1 MLKPLTRAE
10 STRYTQT
17 SRHAEVMAFI
27 ASLAARRDPRLH
39 LSEFGESPEGR
50 ALPLLV
56 LSSAGVDTPAKARAL
71 GRPVVLIIN
80 GIHAG
85 EVEGKEA
92 SLMLVR
98 DLLDG
103 HDADLLEHLTLV
115 VVPLF
120 NPDGND
126 RIDPGNRRLNLPK
139 LEGQLGPVSGVGTR
153 VNAAGIN
160 LNRDYMRQQSLE
172 MQLLQTRVCQPWAA
186 ELTIDC
192 HATNGSVHRYAL
204 TYDTPHTVMSG
215 RSEPI
220 AWMRQQLLPE
230 VTRRMRAD
238 TGLETFFYGNFL
250 SDEGGHKSSECW
262 TTYTHHPRFGSNYRG
277 LTNRCDLLLETYAY
291 IPFEQRVYTTYQ
303 FVLQTLRY
311 VAEHAAALC
320 AVVANSVEPRR
331 EIAVRY
337 ELHDE
342 PDAVPILTREPRV
355 LDGKPAIVELPHRC
369 RFVGSEVIVRPRA
382 YLISPPVAK
391 LLRGHGLA
399 VRELTAPLGAA
410 LECAVVQSCAAEGS
424 RHILESSLG
433 ERQLHIAWQK
443 AERKLP
449 AGTLLV
455 ETDQPLGAIA
465 TYLCEPRSDDGLLAA
480 GLLSSPTHGGG
491 AGEDL
496 KPGTPFPVER
506 VTALDD

>member
-10 STRYTQT
+10 SSRYTQT
-17 SRHAEVMAFI
+17 SRHAEVMTFI
-27 ASLAARRDPRLH
+27 AALGARNDPRLFIGD
-39 LSEFGESPEGR
+39 FGESPEGR
-50 ALPLLV
+50 RLPLLV
-56 LSSAGVDTPAKARAL
+56 LSSEGVHTPTAARAL
-71 GRPVVLIIN
+71 GRPVVLVIC

-103 HDADLLEHLTLV
+103 HDAELLERLTLV

-126 RIDPGNRRLNLPK
+126 RIDAGHRRLNLPR
-139 LEGQLGPVSGVGTR
+139 LEGQLGPHTGVGTR
-153 VNAAGIN
+153 TNAAGIN
-160 LNRDYMRQQSLE
+160 LNRDYMRQESLE
-172 MQLLQTRVCQPWAA
+172 MQRLQTRVCQPWAA

-204 TYDTPHTVMSG
+204 TYDTPHTCMSG

-220 AWMRQQLLPE
+220 EWMRQQLLPE
-230 VTRRMRAD
+230 VTRRMRAH
-238 TGLETFFYGNFL
+238 TGLETFFYGNFIT
-250 SDEGGHKSSECW
+250 DEGGHGAGW

-303 FVLQTLRY
+303 FLRETLQFA
-311 VAEHAAALC
+311 AERAEELGELVTRCAL
-320 AVVANSVEPRR
+320 PPR

-342 PDAVPILTREPRV
+342 PHLVPILTREPRV
-355 LDGKPAIVELPHRC
+355 LSGEPTIVQLPHRC
-369 RFVGSEVIVRPRA
+369 RFVGSELVMRPLA
-382 YLISPPVAK
+382 YLVPPRIAA

-399 VRELTAPLGAA
+399 VRTLQRASGAA
-410 LECAVVQSCAAEGS
+410 LQSATIEGVEREGS
-424 RHILESSLG
+424 RSILESSLG
-433 ERQLHIAWQK
+433 EQQLQVSWRDG
-443 AERKLP
+443 ERELP
-449 AGTLLV
+449 AGSLLV
-455 ETDQPLGAIA
+455 ATEQPLGAIA

-480 GLLSSPTHGGG
+480 GLLDELRVG
-491 AGEDL
+491 A
-496 KPGTPFPVER
+496 PFPVER
-506 VTALDD
+506 VTALAD

>member
-10 STRYTQT
+10 SSRYTQT
-17 SRHAEVMAFI
+17 SRHAEVMAFVS
-27 ASLAARRDPRLH
+27 ALGTRNDPRLH
-39 LSEFGESPEGR
+39 ITDFGESPEGR
-50 ALPLLV
+50 RLPLLV
-56 LSSAGVDTPAKARAL
+56 LSSEGVHTPAAARAL
-71 GRPVVLIIN
+71 GRPVVLIIC

-103 HDADLLEHLTLV
+103 HAAELLERLTLV

-126 RIDPGNRRLNLPK
+126 RIDAGHRRLNLPK
-139 LEGQLGPVSGVGTR
+139 LEGQLGPHSGVGTR
-153 VNAAGIN
+153 TNAAGIN
-160 LNRDYMRQQSLE
+160 LNRDYMRQESLE
-172 MQLLQTRVCQPWAA
+172 MQRLQTRVCQPWAA

-204 TYDTPHTVMSG
+204 TYDTPHTCMSG
-215 RSEPI
+215 RAEPI

-230 VTRRMRAD
+230 VTRRMRSH

-250 SDEGGHKSSECW
+250 TDEGGHGAGW

-303 FVLQTLRY
+303 FLRETLQF
-311 VAEHAAALC
+311 VAERPEELSQLVARCALP
-320 AVVANSVEPRR
+320 PR
-331 EIAVRY
+331 EVAVRY

-342 PDAVPILTREPRV
+342 PHPVPILTREPRV
-355 LDGKPAIVELPHRC
+355 LSGEPTIVQLPHRC
-369 RFVGSEVIVRPRA
+369 RFVGSELVTRPLA
-382 YLISPPVAK
+382 YLVPAPVAA
-391 LLRGHGLA
+391 LLRGHGLTLRTLERA
-399 VRELTAPLGAA
+399 TGAQLQRA
-410 LECAVVQSCAAEGS
+410 TIEGIEREGS
-424 RHILESSLG
+424 RSILESSLG
-433 ERQLHIAWQK
+433 EQQLQVSWRAS
-443 AERKLP
+443 ERELP
-449 AGTLLV
+449 AGSLLV
-455 ETDQPLGAIA
+455 ATEQPLGAIA

-480 GLLSSPTHGGG
+480 GLLEELRLG
-491 AGEDL
+491 A
-496 KPGTPFPVER
+496 PFPVER
-506 VTALDD
+506 VTALAE

>member
-10 STRYTQT
+10 SSRYTQT
-17 SRHAEVMAFI
+17 SRHAEVMEFI
-27 ASLAARRDPRLH
+27 AALAARNDPRLH
-39 LSEFGESPEGR
+39 IGGFGTSPEGR

-103 HDADLLEHLTLV
+103 HDAELLEHLTLV
-115 VVPLF
+115 IVPLF

-126 RIDPGNRRLNLPK
+126 RIDPGHRKLDLPK

-160 LNRDYMRQQSLE
+160 LNRDYMRQQSQE
-172 MQLLQTRVCQPWAA
+172 MQLLQSRVCQPWAA

-215 RSEPI
+215 RAEPI
-220 AWMRQQLLPE
+220 AWMREQLLPE
-230 VTRRMRAD
+230 VTRRMRAH

-250 SDEGGHKSSECW
+250 SDEGGSRESECW

-277 LTNRCDLLLETYAY
+277 LTGRCDLLLETYAY

-303 FVLQTLRY
+303 FVLETLRF
-311 VAEHAAALC
+311 VAENASALC
-320 AVVANSVEPRR
+320 ALLARCNRPPEA
-331 EIAVRY
+331 IAVRY

-342 PDAVPILTREPRV
+342 PVPVPILTREPRV
-355 LDGKPAIVELPHRC
+355 LDGQPAIVRLPHRS
-369 RFVGSEVIVRPRA
+369 RFVGSEIITRPHA
-382 YLISPPVAK
+382 YLISPPIAK
-391 LLRGHGLA
+391 ILRGHGLHIS
-399 VRELTAPLGAA
+399 ELAARTGATLQRA
-410 LECAVVQSCAAEGS
+410 TILRCEAEGS

-433 ERQLHIAWQK
+433 EQQLHVEWREEAR
-443 AERKLP
+443 ELP
-449 AGTLLV
+449 AGSLLV
-455 ETDQPLGAIA
+455 KTDQPLGAIA
-465 TYLCEPRSDDGLLAA
+465 VYLCEPRSDDGLLAA
-480 GLLSSPTHGGG
+480 GLLSRDDLQEG
-491 AGEDL
+491 AAFPAARVSVLED
-496 KPGTPFPVER
+496 
-506 VTALDD
+506 

>member
-27 ASLAARRDPRLH
+27 AALASRKDARLH
-39 LSEFGESPEGR
+39 VGEFGQSPEGR

-56 LSSAGVDTPAKARAL
+56 LSSEGVDTPARARAL

-92 SLMLVR
+92 SLMLAR

-103 HDADLLEHLTLV
+103 HDASLLEHLTLV
-115 VVPLF
+115 IVPLF

-126 RIDPGNRRLNLPK
+126 RIDPGHRKLNLPK
-139 LEGQLGPVSGVGTR
+139 LEGQLGPVAGVGTR
-153 VNAAGIN
+153 TNAAGVN

-172 MQLLQTRVCQPWAA
+172 MQLLQSRVCQPWAA
-186 ELTIDC
+186 DLTIDC

-215 RSEPI
+215 RAEPI
-220 AWMRQQLLPE
+220 AWMREQLLPE
-230 VTRRMRAD
+230 VTRRMRAH
-238 TGLETFFYGNFL
+238 TGLETFFYGNFF

-277 LTNRCDLLLETYAY
+277 LTGRCDLLLETYAY

-303 FVLQTLRY
+303 FLVESLRF
-311 VAEHAAALC
+311 VAEHAAALS
-320 AVVANSVEPRR
+320 AVVAQSIVPPRQ
-331 EIAVRY
+331 IAVRY

-342 PDAVPILTREPRV
+342 PGMVPILTREPRV
-355 LDGKPAIVELPHRC
+355 LDGQPAIVRLPHRC
-369 RFVGSEVIVRPRA
+369 RFVGSETITRPLA
-382 YLISPPVAK
+382 YLVPPPVAT
-391 LLRGHGLA
+391 LLRAHGLA
-399 VRELTAPLGAA
+399 VRELTRATGAELQRA
-410 LECAVVQSCAAEGS
+410 TVEGIELEGT

-433 ERQLHIAWQK
+433 ERQLRVSWQD
-443 AERKLP
+443 ERRRLP
-449 AGTLLV
+449 AGSLLV
-455 ETDQPLGAIA
+455 ATEQPLGAIA
-465 TYLCEPRSDDGLLAA
+465 CYLCEPRSDDGLLAA
-480 GLLSSPTHGGG
+480 GLLDSLNSG
-491 AGEDL
+491 AA
-496 KPGTPFPVER
+496 FPAER
-506 VTALDD
+506 VLALD